1 MPEPSTR
8 LFYGRLAERY
18 HLAVFGVSAVGE
30 YDTSDA
36 LRAALELTR
45 RLPSTPH
52 VGVETGEAVIG
63 AGRPGPVAGGPVDAA
78 IQLRDAAPPGGY
90 SPGRW
95 RTPGARRLLVR
106 NPDTLGGRIIEL
118 MQELRRD
125 GSICDSYHGH
135 CDCPRGLGFRPR
147 PG

>member
-45 RLPSTPH
+45 RLPSTPR

-63 AGRPGPVAGGPVDAA
+63 AGRPARSQAGRSMRRSSSVTRPHRVGIRRAGGVPLA
-78 IQLRDAAPPGGY
+78 RDAFSYGIRTHWVGG
-90 SPGRW
+90 SS
-95 RTPGARRLLVR
+95 
-106 NPDTLGGRIIEL
+106 N
-118 MQELRRD
+118 
-125 GSICDSYHGH
+125 
-135 CDCPRGLGFRPR
+135 
-147 PG
+147 